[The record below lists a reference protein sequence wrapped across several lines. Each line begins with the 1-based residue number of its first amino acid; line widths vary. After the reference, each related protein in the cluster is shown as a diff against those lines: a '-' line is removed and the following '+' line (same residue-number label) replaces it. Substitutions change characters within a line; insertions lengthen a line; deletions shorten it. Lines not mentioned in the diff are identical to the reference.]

1 MRTIVG
7 KTFTFDQRTS
17 TSGEYLSVIYGYM
30 LYVSCTENGSLI
42 LALYFLLLPV
52 KCLMLWHLNCNMI
65 RHAKFEKSSKLRK
78 VIENVQRISRE
89 LEDLGI

>member
-1 MRTIVG
+1 MRTIVE

-65 RHAKFEKSSKLRK
+65 RYAKFEKLRK
-78 VIENVQRISRE
+78 VTENVQRISRE